1 MHKAYHRNRLSNHHR
16 KGRTMKVILEF
27 NLPEEQYD
35 FDRARLGTEAFSAI
49 HEVLEMQI
57 RRVLKHGD
65 PSNEILEQIKATLWE
80 VYGKVD

>member
-1 MHKAYHRNRLSNHHR
+1 MKA
-16 KGRTMKVILEF
+16 ILEF
-27 NLPEEQYD
+27 NLPDDQYD

-65 PSNEILEQIKATLWE
+65 PSNETREILEQIKATLWE
-80 VYGKVD
+80 IYGKVD